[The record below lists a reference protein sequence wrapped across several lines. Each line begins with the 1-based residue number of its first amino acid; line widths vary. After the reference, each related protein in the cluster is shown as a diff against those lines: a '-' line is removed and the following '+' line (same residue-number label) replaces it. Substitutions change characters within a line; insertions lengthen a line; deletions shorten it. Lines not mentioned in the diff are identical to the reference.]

1 MLFEMLALGCTLYV
15 GYRTLKDADSN
26 RRHSPSDDPGEKNSG
41 AGPLHNVFKTPDGQK
56 SRLEEVEHDGK
67 VMELAAGDRKA
78 GFVAL
83 ALAAGGLFYRP
94 LGILSVPFFFFSIKS
109 MVKQGYR
116 SFRKGKVDAG
126 TLFTVVLLDIV
137 LLGKAFLTAS
147 LAVVIYHWVT
157 RLRENFRRQLLDA
170 FARHSGS
177 VWIVIKGVEVSIPFE
192 DLKKGDIAAVRAG
205 EVIPAD
211 GIVTEG
217 TASVDQHILTG
228 EAEPVEK
235 GPGEEVIGS
244 TTVLS
249 GRIHVRVE
257 KAGEEYTASK
267 ITDILNGAA
276 DFESGPD
283 YTRGCFRTGQ

>member
-41 AGPLHNVFKTPDGQK
+41 AGPLHNVFKTPADEK
-56 SRLEEVEHDGK
+56 SQQEEVDHDGK

-78 GFVAL
+78 GFVAF

-109 MVKQGYR
+109 MVKQSYR
-116 SFRKGKVDAG
+116 SIRKGKVDAS

-147 LAVVIYHWVT
+147 LAVVTYHWVT
-157 RLRENFRRQLLDA
+157 RLKENFRRRLLDA

-177 VWIVIKGVEVSIPFE
+177 VWIVVNGVEVSIPLE
-192 DLKKGDIAAVRAG
+192 ALKKGDIVAVRAG
-205 EVIPAD
+205 EIIPAD

-217 TASVDQHILTG
+217 TANIDQHILTG

-235 GPGEEVIGS
+235 CSGDEVLGS
-244 TTVLS
+244 TIVLS

-257 KAGEEYTASK
+257 RAGEEYTVSR
-267 ITDILNGAA
+267 ITDILSSAA
-276 DFESGPD
+276 DCKSDTD
-283 YTRGCFRTGQ
+283 YARGCFRTG